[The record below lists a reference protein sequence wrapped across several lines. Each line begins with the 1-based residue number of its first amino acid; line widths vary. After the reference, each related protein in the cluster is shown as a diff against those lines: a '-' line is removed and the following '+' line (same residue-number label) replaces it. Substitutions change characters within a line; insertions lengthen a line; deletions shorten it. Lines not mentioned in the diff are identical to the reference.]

1 MRTPV
6 RGVMVRR
13 ATLVEGPAG
22 WGESSPLPGYP
33 VPRSSCDTAAIEAAV
48 LGLPDPVRNAVPVN
62 ALIPDEDTAAAVDRA
77 ERAVAA
83 GYRTLKVKVGDD
95 GDAERV
101 AAIRRVVGDAV
112 ALRLD
117 ANGMW
122 DPAIAR
128 DRVQRLAEFAPEFIE
143 EPVNGL
149 EQLARLRQDVT
160 VKLAAD
166 ESVRSHADAQRLAKL
181 GAVDVLILKVQA
193 CGGALRALRWAE
205 DAGVPVV
212 VTSMLETSVGIAAG
226 IALAAALPQLPY
238 ACGLATA
245 GLLAAD
251 VVAEP
256 LLADRGVI
264 AVRPAVP
271 EPSLLDRY
279 TVGEPN

>member
-6 RGVMVRR
+6 RGVMARR
-13 ATLVEGPAG
+13 ATLIEGPAG

-48 LGLPDPVRNAVPVN
+48 LGLPDPVRHTVPVN
-62 ALIPDEDTAAAVDRA
+62 ALIPDEDTASAVDRA
-77 ERAVAA
+77 ERAVEA

-101 AAIRRVVGDAV
+101 AAIRRAVGDTIAM
-112 ALRLD
+112 RLD

-128 DRVQRLAEFAPEFIE
+128 DRVQRLAEFDPEFIE

-166 ESVRSHADAQRLAKL
+166 ESVRSHADAQRLATL

-205 DAGVPVV
+205 DAEVPVV

-226 IALAAALPQLPY
+226 VALAAALPQLPY

-256 LLADRGVI
+256 LLADGGTI
-264 AVRPAVP
+264 AVRQVVP
-271 EPSLLDRY
+271 EPGLLARY
-279 TVGEPN
+279 SVGEPN